1 MHHAESTG
9 IGKLTYVRW
18 QTPQARTSRHNSDTV
33 KHSHL
38 QACPR
43 RSPLT
48 SHLGLPLC
56 THSWQPCY
64 AGSKH
69 HAPPPA
75 LAHLLQWCHLAT
87 CQVVLKARA
96 LLPHNRPTVRPSMAN
111 CRAGLNKALKFAP
124 HTAPHTTTNQH
135 NQAIHEGNT
144 QMLRQKALSLQRY
157 PTTASSQTLNTYTT
171 ASSEL
176 LSTTAAIKNH
186 TGYVQWCSVHH
197 AASTGIG
204 KLTYVR
210 WQTPQARTSR
220 HNSDTVKHSHLQ
232 ACPRRSPQPSNPR
245 GQHTSAPSE
254 KHCHYRGILRR
265 LRHKR

>member
-1 MHHAESTG
+1 MSSKVSSHFALGVAPLHA
-9 IGKLTYVRW
+9 
-18 QTPQARTSRHNSDTV
+18 Q
-33 KHSHL
+33 
-38 QACPR
+38 
-43 RSPLT
+43 
-48 SHLGLPLC
+48 
-56 THSWQPCY
+56 
-64 AGSKH
+64 
-69 HAPPPA
+69 
-75 LAHLLQWCHLAT
+75 LAT
-87 CQVVLKARA
+87 VLCRVQAPCPATRVSPSFAMVSSGNMPGCPQGARA
-96 LLPHNRPTVRPSMAN
+96 LPHNRPTVRPSMAN

-124 HTAPHTTTNQH
+124 HTAPQTTTNQH
-135 NQAIHEGNT
+135 NQATKQSTRATHKCSV
-144 QMLRQKALSLQRY
+144 RKALSLQRY

-232 ACPRRSPQPSNPR
+232 ACPRRSPHR
-245 GQHTSAPSE
+245 ALGLAPL
-254 KHCHYRGILRR
+254 HAQLAAVLRR
-265 LRHKR
+265 V